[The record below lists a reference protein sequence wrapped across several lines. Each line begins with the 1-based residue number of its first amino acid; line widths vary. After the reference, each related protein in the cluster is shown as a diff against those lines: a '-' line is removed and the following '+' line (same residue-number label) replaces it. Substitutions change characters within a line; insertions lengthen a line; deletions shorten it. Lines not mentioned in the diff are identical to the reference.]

1 MPKEVEAYIFLLI
14 KSLYTMK
21 QFLLSVFWAFAFTQV
36 FAQKDVTTFLGIPVD
51 GTKSE
56 MINKLKAK
64 GFVHVAELDLLK
76 GIFNGTDSY
85 IGIQTNNNN
94 IVWRIV
100 VIDAN
105 PSSETEIKYRY
116 NYLFDMFCKKKDK
129 YVGGSKANRIPEDE
143 RISYE
148 MTVHNK
154 RYEASFFQA
163 VDTTLIDFETVRER
177 LNNAVKLKFSEEQL
191 QNPTIEEKAEIGKFV
206 DDEINKQYYELLES
220 KHVWFMI
227 NEKNGEYFI
236 FMYYENKYNNTI
248 GDDL

>member
-1 MPKEVEAYIFLLI
+1 
-14 KSLYTMK
+14 MK
-21 QFLLSVFWAFAFTQV
+21 QFLLSVIFAFAFTQV

-56 MINKLKAK
+56 MMTKLKAK
-64 GFVHVAELDLLK
+64 GFVYDSELGVLK
-76 GIFNGTDSY
+76 GIFNGLDSY

-94 IVWRIV
+94 VVWRII

-105 PSSETEIKYRY
+105 SLSETGIKYRY
-116 NYLFDMFCKKKDK
+116 NNLIDMFCKKKDK
-129 YVGGSKANRIPEDE
+129 YVGGTTANRIPEDE
-143 RISYE
+143 DISYE

-163 VDTTLIDFETVRER
+163 VDTTLIDFETVRKR
-177 LNNAVKLKFSEEQL
+177 LAKAVKQKFSEEQL
-191 QNPTIEEKAEIGKFV
+191 QNPTHEEKAEIDKFV
-206 DDEINKQYYELLES
+206 EDESNKLYDELLES

-227 NEKNGEYFI
+227 TEKYGEYSI
-236 FMYYENKYNNTI
+236 VMYYENNYNDTT